1 MGQEEL
7 KSALKDFPD
16 QVSQVEYFDLGQLL
30 KMLKPMMGELMEEEL
45 EDLNLKAEDL
55 PDFPYFMLGWAKYVK
70 RGLVS
75 KVTLFPSSSK

>member
-1 MGQEEL
+1 
-7 KSALKDFPD
+7 
-16 QVSQVEYFDLGQLL
+16 
-30 KMLKPMMGELMEEEL
+30 
-45 EDLNLKAEDL
+45 LKAEDL